1 MTSLARNAQ
10 RFGKVAVLYGGDS
23 AEREVSLAS
32 GEAVLTALRAA
43 GVDAHGIDKGA
54 DVLDRL
60 RDGGFDR
67 TFIILHGRGGEDGT
81 IQGALETIGMPYT
94 GSAVAGCALA
104 MDKHRSKLVWRA
116 LGIPTPDFHIVRDEA
131 ELPAA
136 MAAVGFPAFVK
147 PVHEGSSVGMASA
160 HDEES
165 LHRAW
170 FDAARYDTE
179 VLVERL
185 IDGPEYTVSILGRE
199 VLPIIR
205 LEPART
211 FYDYEAKYA
220 DGAGTLYH
228 CPCGLEPEAEARLAQ
243 LALAAFDAVGASGWG
258 RLDLLCD
265 ASGNPYFIDLN
276 TAPGMTSHSLVPMA
290 ARAVGMSME
299 ALVQRIVEL
308 SWEGRSGHG

>member
-1 MTSLARNAQ
+1 MSSPARNAQ

-32 GEAVLTALRAA
+32 GEAVLGALRAA

-67 TFIILHGRGGEDGT
+67 AFIILHGRGGEDGT
-81 IQGALETIGMPYT
+81 LQGALETIGMRYT
-94 GSAVAGCALA
+94 GSDVAGCALS
-104 MDKHRSKLVWRA
+104 MDKHRTKLVWRA
-116 LGIPTPDFHIVRDEA
+116 LGIPTPDFHIVRSEA
-131 ELPAA
+131 DLPAA
-136 MAAVGFPAFVK
+136 IAAVGFPAFVK
-147 PVHEGSSVGMASA
+147 PVHEGSSVGMAPA
-160 HDEES
+160 HDEEG

-170 FDAARYDTE
+170 FDAAVYDAE
-179 VLVERL
+179 VLVERH

-228 CPCGLEPEAEARLAQ
+228 CPCGLDRDAETRLAQ
-243 LALAAFDAVGASGWG
+243 LSLAAFDAVGASGWG

-265 ASGNPYFIDLN
+265 AAGNPYFIDVN

-290 ARAVGMSME
+290 AAAAGLSFE
-299 ALVQRIVEL
+299 QLVVRILEE
-308 SWEGRSGHG
+308 ST

>member
-1 MTSLARNAQ
+1 MSMPGTDVT

-32 GEAVLTALRAA
+32 GECVLTALLNA

-67 TFIILHGRGGEDGT
+67 VFIVLHGRGGEDGT
-81 IQGALETIGMPYT
+81 LQGALDVIAMPYT
-94 GSAVAGCALA
+94 GSGVLGSALA
-104 MDKHRSKLVWRA
+104 MDKHRCKLVWRA
-116 LGIPTPDFHIVRDEA
+116 LGIPTPDFHVVRGEDD
-131 ELPAA
+131 LDAA
-136 MAAVGFPAFVK
+136 LAAVGFPAFVK
-147 PVHEGSSVGMASA
+147 PVHEGSSIGMTPV
-160 HDEES
+160 HDDEA

-170 FDAARYDTE
+170 FEAARHDAE

-185 IDGPEYTVSILGRE
+185 IEGPEYTASILGRE
-199 VLPIIR
+199 VLPLIR

-220 DGAGTLYH
+220 DDAGTRYH
-228 CPCGLEPEAEARLAQ
+228 CPCGLDAGSEQALRQ
-243 LALAAFDAVGASGWG
+243 LSLDAFESVGASGWG
-258 RLDLLCD
+258 RVDLLCD
-265 ASGNPYFIDLN
+265 AHGAPWFIDVN

-290 ARAVGMSME
+290 AAAAGMSFE
-299 ALVQRIVEL
+299 ALVVRILE
-308 SWEGRSGHG
+308 EGT